1 MKKTIALIL
10 AALSLT
16 ALVACGG
23 ESASKSPEA
32 SKSAVGTPVSG
43 ETAVTESFEGPA
55 LLVAVGESADISI
68 AKSVMNKTGVE
79 FAEYAEGT
87 NVADYKTAVL
97 VPGVSVKGLGEAGID
112 VAAELTKTEALIAE
126 LEAANVKVI
135 VAHLGGSSRRDELT
149 DQFLD
154 VVLPAADYVVALE
167 EGNKDGKFS
176 DFASANSVPNTM
188 AENLATIVS
197 TFQALFAAK

>member
-1 MKKTIALIL
+1 MKKLISLTL
-10 AALSLT
+10 ATLSLL
-16 ALVACGG
+16 ALVACGDASTPASG
-23 ESASKSPEA
+23 SESK
-32 SKSAVGTPVSG
+32 TPVSG
-43 ETAVTESFEGPA
+43 GADVTITETFEAPV

-68 AKSVMNKTGVE
+68 AKSVLTKTGVE
-79 FAEYAEGT
+79 FTEYAEGT
-87 NVADYKTAVL
+87 NFADYKSAVL

-112 VAAELTKTEALIAE
+112 VAAELTKTEAMLAD
-126 LEAANVKVI
+126 LEAAGVKVV

-154 VVLPAADYVVALE
+154 VVMPAADYIIALE

-188 AENLATIVS
+188 ADGLATIVN
-197 TFQALFAAK
+197 TFKALYAAN

>member
-1 MKKTIALIL
+1 MKKSIALIL
-10 AALSLT
+10 ATLSLF

-23 ESASKSPEA
+23 DTPAASASKPAA
-32 SKSAVGTPVSG
+32 STPSG
-43 ETAVTESFEGPA
+43 SEVTVTETFEGPV

-68 AKSVMNKTGVE
+68 AKNVLNKTGVE
-79 FAEYAEGT
+79 YTEYAEGT
-87 NVADYKTAVL
+87 AVAEFASAVL

-112 VAAELTKTEALIAE
+112 VAAELANTEALLAE
-126 LEAANVKVI
+126 LETAGVKVI

-154 VVLPAADYVVALE
+154 VVLPAADYIVALE

-176 DFASANSVPNTM
+176 NFASANAVPSTM
-188 AENLATIVS
+188 ADGLATVVN
-197 TFQALFAAK
+197 TFKTLYAAQ

>member
-1 MKKTIALIL
+1 MKKSMALIL
-10 AALSLT
+10 ATLSLF

-23 ESASKSPEA
+23 DAPAASSAPEA
-32 SKSAVGTPVSG
+32 SKSDANAPVAAT
-43 ETAVTESFEGPA
+43 ETFEGPV

-68 AKSVMNKTGVE
+68 AKNVMKKTGVE

-87 NVADYKTAVL
+87 KVADYKSAVL

-112 VAAELTKTEALIAE
+112 VAAELAATEALLAE

-154 VVLPAADYVVALE
+154 VVLPAADYIVALE

-176 DFASANSVPNTM
+176 DFAAANGVANTM
-188 AENLATIVS
+188 ADGLASIV
-197 TFQALFAAK
+197 TVFGTLYAAK